1 MPGLTHSAGQFLCL
15 KDHSMRRHILA
26 AAALLAASLPASA
39 ETWGVNDVPS
49 QAPTGQWSCMLWYGE
64 GPPMMNITLM
74 SDRNFIT
81 VAAPQFAAVADGAEG
96 RIAYASGRG
105 GTIALR
111 KAADRPEAVFVFF
124 PDEMVDAIL
133 DQFRAQGTF
142 SLTSDEAS
150 ASFPVPGLG
159 SGIEILKTC
168 VDAFPA
174 EAE

>member
-1 MPGLTHSAGQFLCL
+1 
-15 KDHSMRRHILA
+15 MRRYILA
-26 AAALLAASLPASA
+26 ATALLAAALPASA
-39 ETWGVNDVPS
+39 ETATAAWGVNDAPT
-49 QAPTGQWSCMLWYGE
+49 QMPTGQWSCMMWYGD

-81 VAAPQFAAVADGAEG
+81 VAAPQFTAVADGAEG

-105 GTIALR
+105 GSIALR
-111 KAADRPEAVFVFF
+111 KAAERPEAVFVFF

-142 SLTSDEAS
+142 TLTSGEVS
-150 ASFPVPGLG
+150 ASFPVSGLD
-159 SGIEILKTC
+159 SGIAHLKSC
-168 VDAFPA
+168 VEAFPQIP